1 MATAMAAAVQEP
13 AALPGQPVSL
23 INPTSAMQT
32 GLRMIRMR
40 HAADEGNGN
49 GNGNG
54 GTGIGGGGHGGP
66 PPNGK

>member
-1 MATAMAAAVQEP
+1 MIRPQ
-13 AALPGQPVSL
+13 PGLPVSL

-32 GLRMIRMR
+32 GLRMIRLR

-54 GTGIGGGGHGGP
+54 GGSSGIGGGGGSGPP
-66 PPNGK
+66 PPNGD